1 MSSKQSRREFF
12 RKGAGMAAGTAVVA
26 FASHRGEAIEPIA
39 RKGGSRLKLSCCA
52 YSYRQFLS
60 GENKSMTLD
69 DFIET
74 GAEMGLDGVELTA
87 YYFPRE
93 VTPEY
98 LNHLKS
104 KAFLLGLDV
113 SGTAVGNHLCNP
125 PGPERETN
133 VSQIKQWVDY
143 AAALG
148 APCMRV
154 FGGNVPK
161 GVSLEQ
167 AQKWT
172 IGCIEECCDY
182 SGKKGVFLAM
192 ENHGGITASP
202 KEMLPI
208 VTGVKSE
215 WFGVNL
221 DTGNF
226 RTADP
231 YGDIATMA
239 PYAVTTHIKVSIGG
253 QTASFERIIKIM
265 RDAGYR
271 GYMSLEYEEKEDPR
285 TAVPRTI
292 KTLRDLLG

>member
-1 MSSKQSRREFF
+1 MRVSRRQLLRNAMISAGGMIATGLSP
-12 RKGAGMAAGTAVVA
+12 RKSEG
-26 FASHRGEAIEPIA
+26 IEPVV
-39 RKGGSRLKLSCCA
+39 RKGGGRLKLSCCA

-60 GENKSMTLD
+60 GDNRTMTLD

-74 GAEMGLDGVELTA
+74 CAEMDLDGVELTA

-93 VTPEY
+93 VTADY
-98 LNHLKS
+98 LNHLKR
-104 KAFLLGLDV
+104 KTFVQGLDI
-113 SGTAVGNHLCNP
+113 SGTAVGNNLCLP
-125 PGPERETN
+125 PGDSRN
-133 VSQIKQWVDY
+133 NNIAQVKQWVDHS
-143 AAALG
+143 ASLG
-148 APCMRV
+148 ATCIRV

-161 GVSLEQ
+161 GVELAQ

-172 IGCIEECCDY
+172 IEVIEECCDY

-208 VTGVKSE
+208 VQGVKSE

-226 RTADP
+226 RTDDP
-231 YGDIATMA
+231 YRDIAIMA
-239 PYAVTTHIKVSIGG
+239 PYAVTTHVKVSIGG
-253 QTASFERIIKIM
+253 KPADFKRIIGIL

-271 GYMSLEYEEKEDPR
+271 GYFALEYEEREDPR
-285 TAVPRTI
+285 TAVPRTMKI
-292 KTLRDLLG
+292 LRDLIG